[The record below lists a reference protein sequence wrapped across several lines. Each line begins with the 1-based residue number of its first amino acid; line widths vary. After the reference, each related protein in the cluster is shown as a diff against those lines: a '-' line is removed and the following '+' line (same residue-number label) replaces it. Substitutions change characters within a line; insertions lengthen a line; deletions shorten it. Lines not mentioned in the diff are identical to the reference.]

1 VVVVVVAATVG
12 TGAVVDTEAAA
23 ATEVSIF
30 AYKVNNHV
38 DETLTRQIGGA
49 NAMPLNNRRW

>member
-1 VVVVVVAATVG
+1 MVVAASVG
-12 TGAVVDTEAAA
+12 TGAVVDTAQVA

-30 AYKVNNHV
+30 HMKLNIHSEA
-38 DETLTRQIGGA
+38 LTRQAGGA